1 MPQATHTCVSRS
13 TSMEALA
20 DRLIDAIAAE
30 QRAHGLFHRTPV
42 IVPNKSMERY
52 LTIRFAARKGIE
64 SGITFPFLMSMFG
77 GGDGAP
83 DINAETIRWHIFR
96 ILPDLKG
103 LAAFSALNDWLNDDP
118 VRRYELAGV
127 FGELYN
133 KYLLYRPD
141 WINAWE
147 HGVVPDD
154 LRGIPD
160 EHLKGELWR
169 RIAGDDWRGRHFAA
183 VFGGDDPLTS
193 ETAQN
198 RETGAVRLFGF
209 SSLAPSVLH
218 CLERIGRNRPVE
230 LYQLVPSVQF
240 YGDSKPAKAELND
253 FVRQYMKRDVQD
265 EELQEAFSA
274 YYFRHHPLVASFAAQ
289 SCFLLNATIDWEEAP
304 MPEESAPGARP
315 DTVLHAMQAM
325 IREDR
330 NEPDDE
336 LKNRFHQCR
345 SVQIRD
351 CYSEFREV
359 ESAHNFV
366 LHCME
371 ELPGLTLND
380 VFIMTP
386 EPGKY
391 APLVDAV
398 FNRSGEG
405 GRLRVSVAD
414 RSEAAELPAYRTFL
428 KALSLYKGDFTAPD
442 VFGILQ
448 DAAVQRAL
456 SVTADD
462 CEYLMER
469 CMSAGIRWG
478 WDAADHAKDGGTA
491 FPENTWLAGFDRM
504 LLNYAVET
512 DPAEPFRPDGDGAG
526 IFAVPGFEGQSR
538 AVLLGKFAAFAGSL
552 RETAATM
559 KRRELRGE
567 PFAVW
572 KDTLN
577 ALAQKLFG
585 ADSPLQ
591 ILLLSLLKNWEG
603 VLTSAGIADD
613 MALTSSVVLKELS
626 GYAERQTDSARG
638 FLRGAITFCGLR
650 PMRSIPAR
658 VIALLGMDH
667 QAFPVQDDALSFDLT
682 RMRPRA
688 GDPGRRQ
695 ESRQLFLD
703 VLMSARD
710 RLFLSYAGRDQHDG
724 KKYPPSS
731 CVDELRNCLRAQFG
745 ADSFVDIQ
753 EPLQAFSPGLFVPGT
768 PNQSY
773 SQTLRKAAELI
784 RAGGSDETPAP
795 LFELKTDAEAPAAD
809 NVRITPDELAWF
821 LLDPAG
827 KFLAGRLDAAVSVR
841 ECVTPEDAEA
851 FQAPPWLDND
861 VKDDLFGRCLR
872 TADGG
877 RDELK
882 RNALRLLQ
890 ANGVLPPVMTAEEWA
905 GWDAVAAVAD
915 RIAASEADSEVVQL
929 PSAPPLT
936 ITSDDG
942 ASITLDAPPIEAR
955 RKTGADAPYQLDI
968 PLLVKNLN
976 AATVIHA
983 IVRHLSANLTAPTRT
998 SIVAGDSAVTAS
1010 PLDPETARERLAR
1023 LLELYG
1029 RGMRTPLKFFPKT
1042 AWALHQKRDWQK
1054 DWYGEWNRDG
1064 ENGKFAR
1071 FFGPDLDDDDL
1082 GELEELAKTV
1092 FGAAEFREA
1101 GKEGDA
1107 P

>member
-1 MPQATHTCVSRS
+1 
-13 TSMEALA
+13 METLA
-20 DRLIDAIAAE
+20 DRLIDTIAEE

-77 GGDGAP
+77 GDGAP
-83 DINAETIRWHIFR
+83 EIDAETIRWRICR
-96 ILPDLKG
+96 ILPELKG
-103 LAAFSALNDWLNDDP
+103 IAAFSALNEWLKDDP
-118 VRRYELAGV
+118 LRRYELAGV

-147 HGVVPDD
+147 RGVAPDD
-154 LRGIPD
+154 LRGVPD
-160 EHLKGELWR
+160 ERLQGELWR

-183 VFGGDDPLTS
+183 VVGGDGFPAAGGEPDDG
-193 ETAQN
+193 AA
-198 RETGAVRLFGF
+198 AVRLFGF

-218 CLERIGRNRPVE
+218 CLERIGRTRQVE

-253 FVRQYMKRDVQD
+253 FVRQYMKRDAQD
-265 EELQEAFSA
+265 AELREAFGA

-289 SCFLLNATIDWEEAP
+289 SSVLLNSTIDWEEGP
-304 MPEESAPGARP
+304 TPEESAPGTP
-315 DTVLHAMQAM
+315 DTVLRALQAA

-330 NEPDDE
+330 NEADGPADPD
-336 LKNRFHQCR
+336 FHQCR

-359 ESAHNFV
+359 EAAHNFV

-405 GRLRVSVAD
+405 ARLRVSVAD

-448 DAAVQRAL
+448 DAAVRHAL
-456 SVTADD
+456 GFTADD

-469 CMSAGIRWG
+469 CMSAGVRWG

-512 DPAEPFRPDGDGAG
+512 DPAEPFAPDGEGAG

-538 AVLLGKFAAFAGSL
+538 AVLLGKFAAFVGTL

-577 ALAQKLFG
+577 ALAQKLSG

-591 ILLLSLLKNWEG
+591 MLVLTLLKNWES
-603 VLTSAGIADD
+603 VLTSAGVADD
-613 MALTSSVVLKELS
+613 ALLTSAVVLKELS
-626 GYAERQTDSARG
+626 GFAERQTDSARG

-667 QAFPVQDDALSFDLT
+667 QAFPVQDDVLSFDLT
-682 RMRPRA
+682 RVRPRA

-710 RLFLSYAGRDQHDG
+710 RLFLSYTGRDQHDG

-731 CVDELRNCLRAQFG
+731 CVDELRTCLRAQLG

-753 EPLQAFSPGLFVPGT
+753 EPLQAFSPGLFVPGA

-773 SQTLRKAAELI
+773 SQTLRNAAELI
-784 RAGGSDETPAP
+784 RAGGSDGTAAP
-795 LFELKTDAEAPAAD
+795 VFELKTDAEAPTAD
-809 NVRITPDELAWF
+809 DVRITPEDLAWF
-821 LLDPAG
+821 LLNPVE
-827 KFLAGRLDAAVSVR
+827 KFLSGRLDAAVSVR
-841 ECVTPEDAEA
+841 ECITPEDAEA
-851 FQAPPWLDND
+851 FQAPPWLEND
-861 VKDDLFGRCLR
+861 VKDDLYRRCLR
-872 TADGG
+872 TAGTG
-877 RDELK
+877 REELK

-890 ANGVLPPVMTAEEWA
+890 ADGVLPPVMTADEWA

-915 RIAASEADSEVVQL
+915 RIAAYEADSEPVRL
-929 PSAPPLT
+929 PPAEPLT
-936 ITSDDG
+936 V
-942 ASITLDAPPIEAR
+942 ASGGNGGTVTLDVPPVEVR
-955 RKTGADAPYQLDI
+955 RPTGADAPYRLYI
-968 PLLVKNLN
+968 PQMVRNLN

-998 SIVAGDSAVTAS
+998 SIVSGETVATADPMDAG
-1010 PLDPETARERLAR
+1010 TARQRLNG
-1023 LLELYG
+1023 LLTLYCL
-1029 RGMRTPLKFFPKT
+1029 GMRTPFKFFPKT
-1042 AWALHQKRDWQK
+1042 AWALHGKRDWRN
-1054 DWYGEWNRDG
+1054 DWYGGWNMDG
-1064 ENGKFAR
+1064 EAGKFAR
-1071 FFGPDLDDDDL
+1071 FFGPDLDDDDVR
-1082 GELEELAKTV
+1082 ELEELADTV
-1092 FGAAEFREA
+1092 FGAAVFREDA
-1101 GKEGDA
+1101 EEGSA
-1107 P
+1107 QS

>member
-1 MPQATHTCVSRS
+1 
-13 TSMEALA
+13 MEALA
-20 DRLIDAIAAE
+20 DRLIDTIAEE

-77 GGDGAP
+77 GDGAP
-83 DINAETIRWHIFR
+83 EIDAETIRWRICR
-96 ILPDLKG
+96 ILPELREI
-103 LAAFSALNDWLNDDP
+103 AAFSALNEWLKDDP
-118 VRRYELAGV
+118 LRRYELAGV
-127 FGELYN
+127 FGALYN

-147 HGVVPDD
+147 RGAAPDD
-154 LRGIPD
+154 LRGVPD
-160 EHLKGELWR
+160 ERLQGELWR

-183 VFGGDDPLTS
+183 VVGGDDPLTA
-193 ETAQN
+193 ETDSPDTIA
-198 RETGAVRLFGF
+198 AVRLFGF
-209 SSLAPSVLH
+209 SSLAPSILH
-218 CLERIGRNRPVE
+218 CLERIGRTRPVE

-253 FVRQYMKRDVQD
+253 FVRQYMKRDAQD
-265 EELQEAFSA
+265 GELQEAFGA

-289 SCFLLNATIDWEEAP
+289 SSFLLNATIDWEEAP

-315 DTVLHAMQAM
+315 DTVLRALQAA

-330 NEPDDE
+330 NESDEE
-336 LKNRFHQCR
+336 LKSRFHQCR

-359 ESAHNFV
+359 EAAHNFV

-405 GRLRVSVAD
+405 ARLRVSVAD

-442 VFGILQ
+442 VFGVLQ
-448 DAAVQRAL
+448 DAAVRRAL
-456 SVTADD
+456 GFTADD

-478 WDAADHAKDGGTA
+478 WDAADHAKDGGAA
-491 FPENTWLAGFDRM
+491 FPENTWRAGFDRM

-512 DPAEPFRPDGDGAG
+512 DPAEPFLPDADGAG

-538 AVLLGKFAAFAGSL
+538 AVLLGKFAAFVGLL

-567 PFAVW
+567 TFAVW

-577 ALAQKLFG
+577 AIAQKLFG

-591 ILLLSLLKNWEG
+591 ILMLSLLKGWES
-603 VLTSAGIADD
+603 VLTSAGVADD
-613 MALTSSVVLKELS
+613 TPLTSAVVLKELS

-658 VIALLGMDH
+658 VIALLGMNH

-682 RMRPRA
+682 RIRPRA

-731 CVDELRNCLRAQFG
+731 CVDELRTCLRAQFG
-745 ADSFVDIQ
+745 GDSFVDIQ
-753 EPLQAFSPGLFVPGT
+753 EPLQAFSPGLFVPGK

-773 SQTLRKAAELI
+773 SRTLLHAAELI
-784 RAGGSDETPAP
+784 RAGGSDETAP
-795 LFELKTDAEAPAAD
+795 PVFELKTDAEAPAAD
-809 NVRITPDELAWF
+809 DLRITPDDLAWF

-827 KFLAGRLDAAVSVR
+827 KFLSGRLEAAVSVR

-851 FQAPPWLDND
+851 FQAPPWLEND
-861 VKDDLFGRCLR
+861 VKEDLYGRCLR
-872 TADGG
+872 TAGTG

-882 RNALRLLQ
+882 RNALRQLQ
-890 ANGVLPPVMTAEEWA
+890 ANGVLPPVLTADEWA

-915 RIAASEADSEVVQL
+915 RIAAYEADSEAVRL
-929 PSAPPLT
+929 PPAAPLT
-936 ITSDDG
+936 IASDDG
-942 ASITLDAPPIEAR
+942 GTVTLDVPPPIEVR
-955 RKTGADAPYQLDI
+955 RPNGADAPYCLHI
-968 PLLVKNLN
+968 PQMVQNLN

-983 IVRHLSANLTAPTRT
+983 IVKHLSANLTAPTRT
-998 SIVAGDSAVTAS
+998 SIVAGDSAATAQ
-1010 PLDPETARERLAR
+1010 PLDPGTARERLTR
-1023 LLELYG
+1023 LLDLYR

-1042 AWALHQKRDWQK
+1042 AWALYGKRDWRN
-1054 DWYGEWNRDG
+1054 DWYGGWNMDG
-1064 ENGKFAR
+1064 EAGKFAR
-1071 FFGPDLDDDDL
+1071 FFGPDLDDDDVR
-1082 GELEELAKTV
+1082 ELEELADLIY
-1092 FGAAEFREA
+1092 GAAEFREA
-1101 GKEGDA
+1101 AEEGGA
-1107 P
+1107 RS

>member
-1 MPQATHTCVSRS
+1 
-13 TSMEALA
+13 MEALA
-20 DRLIDAIAAE
+20 DRLIDTIAAE
-30 QRAHGLFHRTPV
+30 QRAHGFFHRTPV

-77 GGDGAP
+77 GDGAP
-83 DINAETIRWHIFR
+83 EIDAETIRWRIFR

-103 LAAFSALNDWLNDDP
+103 IGAFSSLNDWLKDDP

-154 LRGIPD
+154 LRGTPD
-160 EHLKGELWR
+160 EHLQGELWR

-183 VFGGDDPLTS
+183 VFGGDDPLTA

-218 CLERIGRNRPVE
+218 CLERIGRTRPVE

-289 SCFLLNATIDWEEAP
+289 SSFLLNATIDWTEAP
-304 MPEESAPGARP
+304 MPEPPAPEA
-315 DTVLHAMQAM
+315 DTVLRALQAA

-336 LKNRFHQCR
+336 LKKRFRQCR

-359 ESAHNFV
+359 EAAHNFI

-398 FNRSGEG
+398 FNHSGEG

-428 KALSLYKGDFTAPD
+428 KVLSLYKGDFTAPD

-456 SVTADD
+456 GVAADD

-478 WDAADHAKDGGTA
+478 WDASDHAKDGGTA

-512 DPAEPFRPDGDGAG
+512 DPAEPFRPGDDGAG

-577 ALAQKLFG
+577 AIAQKLFG

-591 ILLLSLLKNWEG
+591 ILLLSLLKNWEN
-603 VLTSAGIADD
+603 VLTSSGIADD
-613 MALTSSVVLKELS
+613 APLTSSVVLKELS

-682 RMRPRA
+682 RIRPRA

-731 CVDELRNCLRAQFG
+731 CVDELRTCLRAQFG
-745 ADSFVDIQ
+745 EDSYVDIQ
-753 EPLQAFSPGLFVPGT
+753 EPLQAFSPGLFVPGA

-773 SQTLRKAAELI
+773 SQTLRDAAELI
-784 RAGGSDETPAP
+784 RASGSDASPAP
-795 LFELKTDAEAPAAD
+795 VFELKTDAEAPAAD
-809 NVRITPDELAWF
+809 DVRITPDDLAWF

-861 VKDDLFGRCLR
+861 VKDDLYGRCLR

-882 RNALRLLQ
+882 QNALRLLQ
-890 ANGVLPPVMTAEEWA
+890 ANGVLPPAMTADEWA
-905 GWDAVAAVAD
+905 GWDAVASVAD
-915 RIAASEADSEVVQL
+915 RIAASEADSEAVRI
-929 PSAPPLT
+929 PAAPPLT
-936 ITSDDG
+936 ITNG
-942 ASITLDAPPIEAR
+942 GNVTLDVPPLEAR
-955 RKTGADAPYQLDI
+955 LKNGTDAPYCLYI
-968 PLLVKNLN
+968 PQMVQNLN

-983 IVRHLSANLTAPTRT
+983 VVRHLSANLTAPTRT

-1010 PLDPETARERLAR
+1010 PLDPDSARERLAR
-1023 LLELYG
+1023 LLDLYA

-1042 AWALHQKRDWQK
+1042 AWALHQKRDWSK
-1054 DWYGEWNRDG
+1054 DWYGDWNRDG
-1064 ENGKFAR
+1064 EDGKFAR

-1082 GELEELAKTV
+1082 RELEKLADTV

-1101 GKEGDA
+1101 GEEGNA